1 MTSVNICNQ
10 NKINSMKLKKVVF
23 PVAGHGSRFLPA
35 TKATPKE
42 MLPIVDKPL
51 IQYAVEEALDAGFTE
66 LIFITGKTKR
76 AITDHFDVTLEI
88 GVSNITEKKKKLFEE
103 MNNIIPKNCSCI
115 YIRQGEPLGLGH
127 AILQAKPVL
136 ADEPFAVVLADD
148 LIDAK
153 PGALKQMVDIYN
165 DDKSSLIAV
174 QQVAKAESVHYGM
187 IDCPEFN
194 KGIGKISNIIEKPQ
208 PEDAPSEFG
217 VVGRYIFS
225 NQILDYLA
233 KTKVGT
239 GNEIQLTDAIKSMLG
254 SNIVSAYVFQGIRY
268 DCGDK
273 LGFVKANLEYALK
286 NKHFGDELE
295 SYLRNRLA

>member
-1 MTSVNICNQ
+1 MR
-10 NKINSMKLKKVVF
+10 LKKVVF

-42 MLPIVDKPL
+42 MLPVVDKPL
-51 IQYAVEEALDAGFTE
+51 IQYAVEEALEAGFTE

-88 GVSNITEKKKKLFEE
+88 GVSNMTDKKKQLFDE
-103 MNNIIPKNCSCI
+103 MNNIIPKSASCI

-136 ADEPFAVVLADD
+136 GDEPFAVVLADD

-153 PGALKQMVDIYN
+153 PGVLKQMVDRY
-165 DDKSSLIAV
+165 DDSNTSLIAV
-174 QQVAKAESVHYGM
+174 EKIKKSDSIHYGM
-187 IDCPEFN
+187 IEIDSFN
-194 KGIGKISNIIEKPQ
+194 KALANIIDIIEKPD
-208 PEDAPSEFG
+208 PDDAPSDFG
-217 VVGRYIFS
+217 VVGRYIFT

-233 KTKVGT
+233 KTNVGT
-239 GNEIQLTDAIKSMLG
+239 GNEIQLTDAIKSMLAT
-254 SNIVSAYVFQGIRY
+254 NNVSAYEFLGTRY

-273 LGFVKANLEYALK
+273 LGFVKANIEYALK
-286 NKHFGDELE
+286 NNDFGVELE
-295 SYLRNRLA
+295 SYLRNRLT